1 MNFVLRLLARFPLS
15 WLHAAGALMGRLVYL
30 LSPGYGA
37 RLRENLFQSRL
48 WGAESGYREL
58 LRSAVRESGKAALEL
73 LVVWFRPIEQVRA
86 LVSCNESLDPIA
98 RAEAR
103 QVGVI
108 YLTPHLGCFEVTGPW
123 LSQRGPLTALYRPPK
138 MRLLQTYIEAGR
150 LRGDLRLAPAN
161 FGGVR
166 MLLKALK
173 RKEAIIILPD
183 QAPGTGEGAW
193 AEFFGRQ
200 AYTMTLVGRL
210 VEATGAPVVMIA
222 AQRLSGGRGY
232 TLHLAS
238 VEQNL
243 CGSEGPR
250 NLNLAIEAFVRRMP
264 DQYFWSYNR
273 YKVPAGVKPPDTATL
288 PQC

>member
-1 MNFVLRLLARFPLS
+1 MKVLLQLLARLPLS

-37 RLRENLFQSRL
+37 RLRENLFHSHL
-48 WGAESGYREL
+48 WGAQSEYREL

-73 LVVWFRPIEQVRA
+73 IVVWFRPIEQVRA
-86 LVSCNESLDPIA
+86 LVSCDESLDPIA

-103 QVGVI
+103 QSGVI

-138 MRLLQTYIEAGR
+138 MRLLQPYIEAGR
-150 LRGDLRLAPAN
+150 LRGNLRLAPAN
-161 FGGVR
+161 LGGVR

-173 RKEAIIILPD
+173 RREAIIILPD
-183 QAPGTGEGAW
+183 QAPGIGEGAW

-232 TLHLAS
+232 TLHLSS

-250 NLNLAIEAFVRRMP
+250 NLNQAIEAFVRRMP

-273 YKVPAGVKPPDTATL
+273 YKVPAGVKPPDTATRSR
-288 PQC
+288 C